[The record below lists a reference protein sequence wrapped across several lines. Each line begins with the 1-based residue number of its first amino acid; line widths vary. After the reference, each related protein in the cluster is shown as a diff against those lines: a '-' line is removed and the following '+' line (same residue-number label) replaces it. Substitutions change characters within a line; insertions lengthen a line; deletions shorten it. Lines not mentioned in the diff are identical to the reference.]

1 MRALLVAALL
11 VCAGEAAATEDAPRY
26 VINSGTPVVLL
37 DTVTGASW
45 VLRCPALVACAHQWS
60 LIPGGPGRPV
70 DPNDPLGIRT
80 REQKAAPGSPP
91 SSAALSPLDQE
102 ALKWANDNLGD
113 PRALLIREKLGLG
126 GELPPGYTLDK
137 APTPTGA
144 ARMPSTGLSSSAV
157 ILLKRSASRSDGLDM
172 TGGLGQGGALGDALH
187 GRLAGMDTAAD
198 PDSQTGVL
206 VAPPDDGMAG
216 LA

>member
-1 MRALLVAALL
+1 MRALLVAGLL
-11 VCAGEAAATEDAPRY
+11 FLAGEAAAEDAPRY

-37 DTVTGASW
+37 DTVTGKSW
-45 VLRCPALVACAHQWS
+45 ALRCPELVWCDHQWR
-60 LIPGGPGRPV
+60 LISGGPGGPV

-113 PRALLIREKLGLG
+113 PRAWLIRKKLGLG

-137 APTPTGA
+137 APTPAGA
-144 ARMPSTGLSSSAV
+144 
-157 ILLKRSASRSDGLDM
+157 
-172 TGGLGQGGALGDALH
+172 GA
-187 GRLAGMDTAAD
+187 
-198 PDSQTGVL
+198 PN
-206 VAPPDDGMAG
+206 
-216 LA
+216 